1 MINFDLYLKQ
11 QKSETEYLKTVAD
24 KLSKLS
30 IDFKAENDRLSE
42 EEMDRMEKYYKG
54 GKEWLYMK
62 N

>member
-1 MINFDLYLKQ
+1 MLNFDLYLKQ
-11 QKSETEYLKTVAD
+11 QKSETEYLKAVAD

-30 IDFKAENDRLSE
+30 IDFKAGNDRLSE

>member
-42 EEMDRMEKYYKG
+42 EEMDRMEKYYTG
-54 GKEWLYMK
+54 GKE
-62 N
+62 